1 MVNTPMDDLLN
12 TAQRKHAGPRIPSGP
27 RSGSVSPRTA
37 GSRLSSGHTSPSGQ
51 QITTLQV
58 KREDGSKV
66 YIIRL
71 RCVGPNRSGRSFRL
85 NSGGSTLNSRLA

>member
-1 MVNTPMDDLLN
+1 MAMVNTPMDDLLN
-12 TAQRKHAGPRIPSGP
+12 TAQRKHPGPRIPSGP
-27 RSGSVSPRTA
+27 RSGSVSPRNA
-37 GSRLSSGHTSPSGQ
+37 GSRLPSGHASPSSQ

-71 RCVGPNRSGRSFRL
+71 TCVGSNPKP
-85 NSGGSTLNSRLA
+85 